1 MLLQQRCL
9 KSIGGSTPLSPC
21 PSRSPCSRLRLPAG
35 PSWTECGFPD
45 QQGLLSC
52 CFTVRQVDRNQL
64 ARLASTIRISV
75 DCHVIWGWAHH
86 KMGYPTISASEGKSP
101 QGRGGRMECWLSG
114 TESLTSAEMRNV
126 LAVRFCCPWCVFPLS
141 SEATSALFF
150 KQVKRLQTLNL
161 IGNLLISLVEVYL
174 YKSVLGSYCW
184 LSVQL
189 SSCKG
194 GQNNWRSGLH
204 ICTVS

>member
-21 PSRSPCSRLRLPAG
+21 PSGSPCSRLRLPAG

-86 KMGYPTISASEGKSP
+86 KMGNPTISAREGESP
-101 QGRGGRMECWLSG
+101 GTRGPYGMLAERDWNLDVCRNEKCPCCKILLSV
-114 TESLTSAEMRNV
+114 MC
-126 LAVRFCCPWCVFPLS
+126 FPFVFWSDLS
-141 SEATSALFF
+141 SVFQTSQ
-150 KQVKRLQTLNL
+150 KTSN
-161 IGNLLISLVEVYL
+161 S
-174 YKSVLGSYCW
+174 
-184 LSVQL
+184 
-189 SSCKG
+189 
-194 GQNNWRSGLH
+194 
-204 ICTVS
+204 